1 MSPKYKVIRTGIY
14 TPVPFRLEKGERS
27 YGYEIIS
34 RVFTRRALG
43 RDISEPLKDLPKEY
57 EEKVCREL
65 NYDPVESKFGYLIFK
80 NDSKYDLEQEL

>member
-1 MSPKYKVIRTGIY
+1 MSPQYQIVRTGIY
-14 TPVPFRLEKGERS
+14 TPVPFKLERCERG

-34 RVFTRRALG
+34 RVFTRYALG

-57 EEKVCREL
+57 EEKIYREL

-80 NDSKYDLEQEL
+80 NDSKYDLE